1 MNGHVNRSRRPQALT
16 RECLPSLGKAPQLE
30 QKGPVAVERVES
42 VIRWVPDKEPF
53 PVAWHNAVACM
64 HTWMHASV
72 WTCARACVRARVLW
86 TCNRVDVRRAAD
98 LIVGRMLSKQRSRIG
113 S

>member
-16 RECLPSLGKAPQLE
+16 GECLPSLGKAPQLE

-42 VIRWVPDKEPF
+42 VIRRVPDKEPF
-53 PVAWHNAVACM
+53 PKGNGTMLLHACM
-64 HTWMHASV
+64 PAACKCV
-72 WTCARACVRARVLW
+72 DVRACVRACARA
-86 TCNRVDVRRAAD
+86 VDVQSCGRRAAD

>member
-1 MNGHVNRSRRPQALT
+1 MNGHMNRSRRPQALT

-53 PVAWHNAVACM
+53 PKGMAQCCC
-64 HTWMHASV
+64 MHASV
-72 WTCARACVRARVLW
+72 WTCARARVRARVLW